1 MPLNEPAAV
10 LRALVP
16 LSLLISAHPMAAS
29 VLSVFDNIYKTNKW
43 GGTNISNSGAG
54 SGGGSSLQGSI
65 GASRIIYH
73 VWKGI

>member
-1 MPLNEPAAV
+1 MPLNKPAAV

-43 GGTNISNSGAG
+43 GGTNISNATTMPN
-54 SGGGSSLQGSI
+54 
-65 GASRIIYH
+65 IIDTMKPH
-73 VWKGI
+73 PKLKEF